1 MGVQGRWPWRYLT
14 VRVPSIPAWRWPGTE
29 QKYVYLPRFSAAL
42 RTLVPPP
49 ENVGVL
55 PTVLPLAVCNTTL
68 CGSADALVNVI
79 VTVPAFAAFFVE
91 SQASLLPLAASA
103 IDGPSL
109 DRRVLLERPDLHA
122 GCG

>member
-14 VRVPSIPAWRWPGTE
+14 VSVPSIPAWRWPGTE

-42 RTLVPPP
+42 KTLVPPP

-55 PTVLPLAVCNTTL
+55 PT
-68 CGSADALVNVI
+68 GADELVNVI

-91 SQASLLPLAASA
+91 S
-103 IDGPSL
+103 
-109 DRRVLLERPDLHA
+109 
-122 GCG
+122 